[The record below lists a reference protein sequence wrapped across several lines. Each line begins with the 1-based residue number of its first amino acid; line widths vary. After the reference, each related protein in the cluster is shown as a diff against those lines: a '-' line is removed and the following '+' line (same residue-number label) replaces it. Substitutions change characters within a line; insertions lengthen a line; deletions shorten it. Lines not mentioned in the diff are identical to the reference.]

1 VDIDKGLEWTIA
13 RSGLKLHLS
22 PRVREAIGGYLF
34 LLPWII
40 GFVTLFGGP
49 VIGSFIFSLFR
60 TDFLNEATFV
70 GFGQYQ
76 TLMEDPLVGKAL
88 FNTAYYSFVMVPLST
103 ALALSIA
110 IILNQG
116 IRFQGLWRTIY
127 YIPSVVSGVAVSV
140 LWMWLFQ
147 PDVGLLNA
155 LLAKVG
161 IEGPRWI
168 YSEEWAIPS
177 MILMGLWGSGGS
189 MLIFLAGLRNIPTAL
204 YEAAE
209 IDGAGPFLRFWY
221 VTIPMLTP
229 TILFSIVMGIIGSFQ
244 IFTQSYIMTQ
254 GGPNNATL
262 TVILYLYNKAFKQFR
277 MGYGAAL
284 AWVLFVILLVLT
296 LLTIRSSRFWVFY
309 AGEKRL

>member
-1 VDIDKGLEWTIA
+1 MNASKRMNWVIGWPVP
-13 RSGLKLHLS
+13 KLHLT
-22 PRVREAIGGYLF
+22 PRVLEAIGGYLF
-34 LLPWII
+34 LLPWIV
-40 GFVTLFGGP
+40 GFITLFGGP
-49 VIGSFIFSLFR
+49 VIASLGLSLFR
-60 TDFLNEATFV
+60 TDLLNEATFV
-70 GFGQYQ
+70 GLQQYQ
-76 TLMEDPLVGKAL
+76 ILMGDPLVGKAL
-88 FNTAYYSFVMVPLST
+88 FNTAYYSFVSVPLST
-103 ALALSIA
+103 VMALSIA

-155 LLAKVG
+155 LLAMVG
-161 IEGPRWI
+161 IDGPRWI

-209 IDGAGPFLRFWY
+209 IDGAGPFLRFWHIT
-221 VTIPMLTP
+221 VPMLTP

-244 IFTQSYIMTQ
+244 IFTQAYIMTS

-262 TVILYLYNKAFKQFR
+262 TVILHLYNKAFKQFR

-284 AWVLFVILLVLT
+284 AWVLFAILLILT
-296 LLTIRSSRFWVFY
+296 LLTIRSSTWWVFY

>member
-1 VDIDKGLEWTIA
+1 MNASKALGTAAQPPSKL
-13 RSGLKLHLS
+13 RLK
-22 PRVREAIGGYLF
+22 PRLWEAIGGYLF
-34 LLPWII
+34 LLPWLI

-49 VIGSFIFSLFR
+49 MIASFGISLLK

-70 GFGQYQ
+70 GLGQYR
-76 TLMEDPLVGKAL
+76 TLLSDPLAGKAF
-88 FNTAYYSFVMVPLST
+88 FNTAYFSFVSVPVST
-103 ALALSIA
+103 IMALSIA

-116 IRFQGLWRTIY
+116 IKLQGLWRTIY

-155 LLAKVG
+155 LLAVVG

-177 MILMGLWGSGGS
+177 MILMSLWGSGGS
-189 MLIFLAGLRNIPTAL
+189 MLIFLAGLRNIPTSL
-204 YEAAE
+204 YEAAQ
-209 IDGAGPFLRFWY
+209 IDGAGPFLRFWHI
-221 VTIPMLTP
+221 TIPMLTP

-244 IFTQSYIMTQ
+244 IFTQAYIMTS

-262 TVILYLYNKAFKQFR
+262 TVILHLYNKAFRQFR

-284 AWVLFVILLVLT
+284 AWVLFAILLVLT
-296 LLTIRSSRFWVFY
+296 LLTIRSSQFWVFY
-309 AGEKRL
+309 AGERRQ

>member
-1 VDIDKGLEWTIA
+1 MDTSKTLPTAARPLPGL
-13 RSGLKLHLS
+13 RLR

-49 VIGSFIFSLFR
+49 MIASFGISLLR

-70 GFGQYQ
+70 GLGQYR
-76 TLMEDPLVGKAL
+76 TLLGDPLAGKAFL
-88 FNTAYYSFVMVPLST
+88 NTAYFSFVSVPLST
-103 ALALSIA
+103 IMALGIA

-116 IRFQGLWRTIY
+116 IRLQGVWRTIY

-155 LLAKVG
+155 LLAMVG
-161 IEGPRWI
+161 IDGPRWI

-177 MILMGLWGSGGS
+177 MILMSLWGSGGS

-204 YEAAE
+204 YEAAQ
-209 IDGAGPFLRFWY
+209 IDGAGPFLRFWHIS
-221 VTIPMLTP
+221 IPMLTP

-244 IFTQSYIMTQ
+244 IFTQAYIMTS

-262 TVILYLYNKAFKQFR
+262 TVILHLYNKAFRQFR

-284 AWVLFVILLVLT
+284 AWILFAILLVIT
-296 LLTIRSSRFWVFY
+296 LLTIRSSQFWVFY
-309 AGEKRL
+309 AGERR